1 MSHTIVRKQQLS
13 KDNFLFEIAA
23 PHVAERFQP
32 GQFVILRLHNEGE
45 RIPLTVADVDREKG
59 TITVIFQVV
68 GKTTMEMSTRQQG
81 DTILNCVGP
90 LGNPSEIENFGR
102 VVCVGGGTGIA
113 CIYPIVQALV
123 KAGNKVI
130 SIIGARTDSLL
141 ILEDEMNR
149 AGADTRVATDDGSKG
164 SKGFVTGI
172 LQQVIDEY
180 KESGGIDRVIVIGPP
195 VMMKAAAEIT
205 RPFAIPTVAS
215 LNTIMVDG
223 TGMCGC
229 CRTFINGEMQLAC
242 IDGPEFDAHKV
253 DFDDAISRLE
263 MFKNKELLAVE
274 DFRKKRVY

>member
-1 MSHTIVRKQQLS
+1 V
-13 KDNFLFEIAA
+13 
-23 PHVAERFQP
+23 
-32 GQFVILRLHNEGE
+32 
-45 RIPLTVADVDREKG
+45 PLTVADVDRNKG

-68 GKTTMEMSTRQQG
+68 GKTTMEMSSLKQG

-90 LGNPSEIENFGR
+90 LGNPSEIENYGR

-123 KAGNKVI
+123 KAGNEVI
-130 SIIGARTDSLL
+130 SIIGSRTAALL
-141 ILEDEMNR
+141 VLENEMKQ
-149 AGADTRVATDDGSKG
+149 AGAKTRVATDDGSKG
-164 SKGFVTGI
+164 FAGFVTEV

-180 KESGGIDRVIVIGPP
+180 QEAGGINRVIVIGPP
-195 VMMKAAAEIT
+195 VMMKAAAELT
-205 RPFAIPTVAS
+205 RPYAIPTVAS

-229 CRTFINGEMQLAC
+229 CRTFIDGEMKLAC

-263 MFKNKELLAVE
+263 MFKSKEILAV
-274 DFRKKRVY
+274 DDYRKRRV

>member
-1 MSHTIVRKQQLS
+1 MSHKIVRKQQLS
-13 KDNFLFEIAA
+13 KDNYLFELEA
-23 PHVAERFQP
+23 PHVAERFQA

-45 RIPLTVADVDREKG
+45 RVPLTVADVDRQKG

-68 GKTTMEMSTRQQG
+68 GKTTLEMSSLQQG

-123 KAGNKVI
+123 QAGNEVI
-130 SIIGARTDSLL
+130 SIIGARTASLL
-141 ILEDEMNR
+141 ILEQEMDG
-149 AGADTRVATDDGSKG
+149 AGAKTRIATDDGSKG
-164 SKGFVTGI
+164 FDGFVTEV
-172 LQQVIDEY
+172 LQQVIAELKDT
-180 KESGGIDRVIVIGPP
+180 GGINRVIAIGPP
-195 VMMKAAAEIT
+195 VMMKAVAEIT
-205 RPFAIPTVAS
+205 RPHGIPTVAS

-229 CRTFINGEMQLAC
+229 CRTFVNGEMKLAC

-253 DFDDAISRLE
+253 DFNDAISRLE
-263 MFKNKELLAVE
+263 MFKSKEILAVE
-274 DFRKKRVY
+274 DFRKRRE